1 MIKSVE
7 NAYNGHYHIRLF
19 SMRVLAIVCDKTI
32 FIPAGVFKAL
42 VGLKVNDFYQ
52 SPRPIEIMPVLKLV
66 EKYRIKDIVH
76 SVTKFMP
83 LEVALREM
91 FYNKSAYLN
100 NMDSIRETFKLN
112 GLLHELYAIAR
123 KCQTE
128 LIFKMP
134 DDIKDLPP
142 LYTRDGK
149 PYIHSEQPQKLPR
162 PSTPTPPPTS
172 TPIYHNENVTETI
185 TRVSNIQVG
194 HVKQVLS
201 VPMPTNKSSVDATT
215 FKTEPTTNNTNENFI
230 VGENNPFKDN
240 INGTKRQRAETDDD
254 DIDEDIPHSKRQ
266 KINSID
272 AKIVIAQLESQ
283 LATALLG
290 LQKLKQLINE

>member
-1 MIKSVE
+1 MIKSAE

-32 FIPAGVFKAL
+32 FIPASVFKAL

-66 EKYRIKDIVH
+66 EKYRIRDIVH

-100 NMDSIRETFKLN
+100 NMDSIRETFKIN
-112 GLLHELYAIAR
+112 SLLHELYTIAR

-149 PYIHSEQPQKLPR
+149 PYVRGLPQPSPR

-185 TRVSNIQVG
+185 TRVSNIHVG

-201 VPMPTNKSSVDATT
+201 VPIPTT
-215 FKTEPTTNNTNENFI
+215 FKTEPTTDNTNENFI
-230 VGENNPFKDN
+230 VGENNPFKGN
-240 INGTKRQRAETDDD
+240 INGTKRQRDETDDD
-254 DIDEDIPHSKRQ
+254 DTDDDIPQSKRQ